1 MIIKRWP
8 SHVQPP
14 RLEITIYCWSTS
26 PVIEGRVTVDDLRDL
41 AAVKA
46 LSAAALPWFSFAME
60 HPDLTERLPCVL
72 ARPEGA
78 LRFSSGIL

>member
-1 MIIKRWP
+1 MTVWQHMILSVPK
-8 SHVQPP
+8 PP
-14 RLEITIYCWSTS
+14 ELFSS

-60 HPDLTERLPCVL
+60 HPDFTERLPCVL